1 MDKHYRNM
9 IVWGSMLASFAGA
22 LAERWFE
29 VVPLIEAVIALSV
42 ASFALS
48 VAALIALMIAPVKR
62 VLFDLRDSCFV
73 TRLNRFCNA
82 LQFSAVYGFTA
93 AALLAVTPP
102 CIASPICW
110 SVLWGVAY
118 NTKKQI
124 EKFVACITYP
134 TNPY

>member
-62 VLFDLRDSCFV
+62 VLFDLRNTYFV
-73 TRLNRFCNA
+73 TRLNRVCNA

-110 SVLWGVAY
+110 SALWGVAY
-118 NTKKQI
+118 NTKKQV
-124 EKFVACITYP
+124 EKFVACVTYP

>member
-9 IVWGSMLASFAGA
+9 VVWGSVLASFTGA

-62 VLFDLRDSCFV
+62 VLFDRRDSYFV
-73 TRLNRFCNA
+73 TRLHRFCNA
-82 LQFSAVYGFTA
+82 LQFSAVYGFTV

-102 CIASPICW
+102 CIVSPFCW
-110 SVLWGVAY
+110 SALWGVAY

-124 EKFVACITYP
+124 EAFAACVTYP